1 MMAVQFTKYDE
12 GQGFYVAAFPMAAI
26 YYLMFQV
33 CQEKSGSMFN
43 PAIVLAEMLI
53 EDGTFRGR
61 GKEWSGMLGFY
72 VLGGLAGTA
81 IGYFTFHSN
90 TEFDMF
96 TTVDSDF
103 QTLFTA

>member
-1 MMAVQFTKYDE
+1 
-12 GQGFYVAAFPMAAI
+12 
-26 YYLMFQV
+26 
-33 CQEKSGSMFN
+33 
-43 PAIVLAEMLI
+43 
-53 EDGTFRGR
+53 
-61 GKEWSGMLGFY
+61 